1 MVTETILKPI
11 GKGQITIP
19 LAWRKEIG
27 IDNKKSVRARL
38 EYGRIIIEPLEEE
51 KVEWDIDLISLDKL
65 NKETRDAIKIAD
77 KNYKEW
83 KMDKFL
89 SFNEV
94 FWDV

>member
-27 IDNKKSVRARL
+27 IDNKKLVRARL

-77 KNYKEW
+77 KNYKE
-83 KMDKFL
+83 
-89 SFNEV
+89 
-94 FWDV
+94 

>member
-27 IDNKKSVRARL
+27 IDNKKLVRARL

-83 KMDKFL
+83 KIDKFI
-89 SFNEV
+89 SHNE
-94 FWDV
+94 FWNV